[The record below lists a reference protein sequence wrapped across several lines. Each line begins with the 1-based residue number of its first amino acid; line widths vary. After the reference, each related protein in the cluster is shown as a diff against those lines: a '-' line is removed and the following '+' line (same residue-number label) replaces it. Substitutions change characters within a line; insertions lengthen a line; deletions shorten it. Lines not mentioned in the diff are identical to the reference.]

1 MAHCDSSSEFLHLVN
16 KIKAHSNTIQKSS
29 KILKLVKLN
38 FKGNPW
44 LINYFNAK
52 GVGNSTT
59 IFTIFFLSSNQI
71 SSSLK
76 PRFFKIAFSTVWKS
90 RKFTIML
97 FWQKIREN
105 VFIRNICKELIS
117 RNIFSVRVNF
127 IFFHTVILHTFL
139 LVPTIDFKVKH

>member
-1 MAHCDSSSEFLHLVN
+1 MTQALNFYTWW
-16 KIKAHSNTIQKSS
+16 IKSKLIQTLFKTLQ

-76 PRFFKIAFSTVWKS
+76 PRFFKIAFYTVWKCQ
-90 RKFTIML
+90 KLTFVL
-97 FWQKIREN
+97 FRQKIRET
-105 VFIRNICKELIS
+105 VFTRNICKKLIS
-117 RNIFSVRVNF
+117 RNIFWVRLNF
-127 IFFHTVILHTFL
+127 LFFHTVILHTFL